1 MTLPWRLLRDR
12 AASGVWNMA
21 VDETLAA
28 SALQR
33 GVCSLRFYR
42 WDGPWLSLGY
52 GQRASAEKFEV
63 CRRVG
68 VGVVR
73 RVSGGRAVLHGGDLT
88 YSISA
93 PSQRLPAGL
102 QASYELVARALLGA
116 LVELG
121 VRAERSQPGS
131 TGPRRSEFDCFAA
144 PIADEI
150 CVAGRK
156 LVGSAQRRAGGALLQ
171 HGSIRLWPDPPAVAR
186 ACELHGARATSLRQ
200 VGCGVSFEELE
211 EACAGAFRAVL
222 GVCLEPGELAA
233 PERQQARV
241 RCCFRA
247 TDALRAPPLTAA
259 SIAPEASRVQI
270 DDR

>member
-1 MTLPWRLLRDR
+1 MAIAWRLLRDG

-28 SALQR
+28 SALQS
-33 GVCSLRFYR
+33 GVCSLRLYR

-52 GQRASAEKFEV
+52 GQRPSTEKVEA
-63 CRRVG
+63 CRRAG

-73 RVSGGRAVLHGGDLT
+73 RVSGGGAVLHGGDLT
-88 YSISA
+88 YSVTA
-93 PSQRLPAGL
+93 PSRRMPAGL
-102 QASYELVARALLGA
+102 RASYELVARVLLGA
-116 LVELG
+116 LGELG
-121 VRAERSQPGS
+121 VAAERSRASGSGPG
-131 TGPRRSEFDCFAA
+131 RSGFDCFAA

-171 HGSIRLWPDPPAVAR
+171 HGSIRLWPDPPSVAR
-186 ACELHGARATSLRQ
+186 ACELRGTAATSLRE
-200 VGCGVSFEELE
+200 VGCDVSFEELE
-211 EACAGAFRAVL
+211 EACAGAFRSVL
-222 GVCLEPGELAA
+222 GVRLQTGELTA
-233 PERQQARV
+233 PERQQARL

-247 TDALRAPPLTAA
+247 TDPLRAPLLTAA

-270 DDR
+270 DGR